1 MNYELLNVPEL
12 KTYYRVSRKKIVK
25 AVDDVT
31 LSVKKGE
38 ILGVVG
44 ESGCGKSTLG
54 KSILRLTEPTSGKVT
69 FLGQE
74 MTGLDAKDLRNMRR
88 HIQMIFQDPYAS
100 LNPRMKIKD
109 ILEEPLIVHQL
120 GKKAERREV
129 VRSML
134 EIVGLDASYGDRY
147 AHQFSGGQRQRIGI
161 AKALITKPKLIIA
174 DEPVSALDV
183 SVQAQILNLLNDLQ
197 EAFDLT
203 FLFISH
209 DLAVVR
215 YISDRVAVMY
225 FGKIVEMADADSLFR
240 EPKHPYTETLLAA
253 VPVIGKGEAVHTAPD
268 IAAPRMSEKGCPFYS
283 RCMKRADVCLE
294 AEPLLEETADGHY
307 AACHFTNKEA
317 VR

>member
-1 MNYELLNVPEL
+1 MNHELLSVQEL

-38 ILGVVG
+38 ILGIVG

-54 KSILRLTEPTSGKVT
+54 KSILRLTEPTAGKVT

-74 MTGLDAKDLRNMRR
+74 MTGLNAKDLRNMRR

-120 GKKAERREV
+120 GTKAERREV
-129 VRSML
+129 VCSML

-197 EAFDLT
+197 EA
-203 FLFISH
+203 
-209 DLAVVR
+209 
-215 YISDRVAVMY
+215 
-225 FGKIVEMADADSLFR
+225 
-240 EPKHPYTETLLAA
+240 
-253 VPVIGKGEAVHTAPD
+253 
-268 IAAPRMSEKGCPFYS
+268 
-283 RCMKRADVCLE
+283 
-294 AEPLLEETADGHY
+294 
-307 AACHFTNKEA
+307 
-317 VR
+317 